1 MIGSSVY
8 LFAGEPTFFQAKF
21 MQFNFNL
28 YSSPLLFAFIQ
39 GWIYAGLF
47 WLRAWRHGRWSD
59 GLFGVLIAAFTFEIW
74 EYMLGFAGIEI
85 LWTTLEFFPRNFN
98 LLIPALSW
106 FYLKSQFNTHW
117 QPRWPDWWH
126 AVPFGLYLAYH
137 LLVFSQGADF
147 VEWWKTNLHFPWG
160 IPYLEAILSFLLTAL
175 YFHWA
180 YQLYRQYRSWS
191 PTQFSNPELLSF
203 DWFRNFLLAYFLSS
217 VIGWSMTLIDLWLNL
232 DFWHDWWDELFNAG
246 LIYYLSIAGYT
257 QTQPRQL
264 VFEPSA
270 QNAPNPEVAKTDKFS
285 EAEMQYWQAQLTRL
299 METEKMYLEPEL
311 ALADL
316 ARRLGTNSS
325 VLSAVINRAFEKN
338 FNDYVNAYRVEAV
351 KRLMTDPA
359 AAHLSLLGLGLESGF
374 NSKATFNRAFKKV
387 TGVSPREYAAQI
399 SS

>member
-1 MIGSSVY
+1 
-8 LFAGEPTFFQAKF
+8 

-28 YSSPLLFAFIQ
+28 YSTPLLFAFIQ
-39 GWIYAGLF
+39 GWIYAGMF

-85 LWTTLEFFPRNFN
+85 LWTTLEFFPRSFN

-117 QPRWPDWWH
+117 QPRWQDWWH